1 MLQKAR
7 ISLHLLGK
15 GSVEIGSSL
24 EPPMP
29 LAGHDGVPA
38 WSTRGRGDVG
48 VVKEGS
54 FLGNPIKGGSRYDR
68 IVAINRGMGRPPVI
82 GNAEE
87 NIGAFG
93 FGRAGDY

>member
-1 MLQKAR
+1 
-7 ISLHLLGK
+7 
-15 GSVEIGSSL
+15 
-24 EPPMP
+24 
-29 LAGHDGVPA
+29 
-38 WSTRGRGDVG
+38 
-48 VVKEGS
+48 VKEGS

-68 IVAINRGMGRPPVI
+68 IVAINRGMGRTPVI